1 MSLHDD
7 ESFDAIEARL
17 EAERPRLD
25 AQELDRLSLRCR
37 SRITRSQPRKEQ
49 SMRSRIAIVAML
61 AFGLVFS
68 TAGVG
73 MAISGSSGSGS
84 AGNAQY
90 PTTPQVHRQPR
101 GEVKGDNDSGNGGGV
116 LGAND
121 QSPPPSS
128 GAQPAEA
135 TPAPAQAVQETRQL
149 STDSGSQLPFTGF
162 AVIPIILI
170 GVALLV
176 GGLFLRRRSG
186 PSHT

>member
-1 MSLHDD
+1 
-7 ESFDAIEARL
+7 
-17 EAERPRLD
+17 
-25 AQELDRLSLRCR
+25 
-37 SRITRSQPRKEQ
+37 
-49 SMRSRIAIVAML
+49 MRSRIAIVAML
-61 AFGLVFS
+61 VFGLVFS

-73 MAISGSSGSGS
+73 MAISGSSGAGS

-90 PTTPQVHRQPR
+90 PSTPPVHRQQPK
-101 GEVKGDNDSGNGGGV
+101 GDVKGGNDGSSGGGV

-128 GAQPAEA
+128 GAEPAA
-135 TPAPAQAVQETRQL
+135 TAAAPAVQETRQL

-162 AVIPIILI
+162 AVIPIILL